1 MANVVLTPN
10 AFRKIKDA
18 IRTLERQ
25 HKNLLQRLHRLG
37 SQKKR
42 IGRGTVT
49 RLYLGKTDGA
59 INKGASGTV
68 SIWDGPEGEEE
79 DTDRNMTGVYNR
91 FANIGSGKWVI
102 FAVFRGRKYIVA
114 PECPLT

>member
-1 MANVVLTPN
+1 MSGVVLTPA
-10 AFRKIKDA
+10 AFQKLKRVIA
-18 IRTLERQ
+18 QLERE
-25 HKNLLQRLHRLG
+25 HKNLKQRLQRLG

-68 SIWDGPEGEEE
+68 SIWDGEEGSEE
-79 DTDRNMTGVYNR
+79 DTGRNMEGVYNR
-91 FANIGSGKWVI
+91 FANIGSSKWVI